1 MHLNTLLPLQHV
13 PSCSA
18 LSCRNIARHLPRE
31 TFFRGPSLATSGLPF
46 RPSIKALL
54 CHASHGSVLKTV
66 LWPLVQVEVLAK
78 QVLQSPIEIQ
88 VGGRS
93 VVNADISQFVEIR
106 PEEDRFLRLLE
117 ILGEWYEKGKILI
130 FVSSQD
136 QCDNLFRDLIKV
148 GLSRLVTV
156 NSPLQC
162 LCELYIALPGC
173 MTISEQTCLSMFVFC
188 RTAFMA

>member
-1 MHLNTLLPLQHV
+1 ML
-13 PSCSA
+13 
-18 LSCRNIARHLPRE
+18 R
-31 TFFRGPSLATSGLPF
+31 
-46 RPSIKALL
+46 
-54 CHASHGSVLKTV
+54 
-66 LWPLVQVEVLAK
+66 QVEVLAK

-93 VVNADISQFVEIR
+93 VVNSDISQFVEIR

-148 GLSRLVTV
+148 RFTRLANLGARSACVRLTLS
-156 NSPLQC
+156 
-162 LCELYIALPGC
+162 
-173 MTISEQTCLSMFVFC
+173 
-188 RTAFMA
+188 